1 MIANR
6 TRHNLTFRVLAV
18 RGIVATLLALSL
30 TATARAEN
38 RPFSSWF
45 KYGSEIDATWDVA
58 GDVAKPTVVSIRRK
72 SAEQQSVEKRG
83 ATRRVLVLYPRPSS
97 AYDIAITKIL
107 SVFDSKELNA
117 DFTVINFELNQAR
130 GKETIQFAE
139 KNKYDLIFAMG
150 SESTAWLYDNYRGGS
165 IPVVSVCSKDP
176 VELGQMKDYES
187 GSKSNFAFTSLNM
200 PVEVQLAY
208 VMEFKPN
215 LKNLAILVDSKNISA
230 VQTQAE
236 PIAARARKQGIQVF
250 MGTVQNPARANE
262 ELAQI
267 IPDAVRTMQKSD
279 FDLSNSI
286 FLITGSTTVFRE
298 IRTINEKAGRVPV
311 VSMIPEIVTAGRD
324 TAVLAVGISFESNA
338 HLAAVYGTDILSGR
352 AKPGQLKVGIVSPPD
367 IAISFLK
374 AREIGL
380 RVPFSFFETA
390 TFVYDYDGQPARTIG
405 RKSN

>member
-1 MIANR
+1 MIAKLAPR
-6 TRHNLTFRVLAV
+6 PPFVL
-18 RGIVATLLALSL
+18 RGVVAALLALSL
-30 TATARAEN
+30 TATAAAEN
-38 RPFSSWF
+38 QPFSAWF
-45 KYGSEIDATWDVA
+45 KYGSEIDATWNVA
-58 GDVAKPTVVSIRRK
+58 GDPARSTVVSIRRK
-72 SAEQQSVEKRG
+72 LAETHSAEQRG
-83 ATRRVLVLYPRPSS
+83 TVRRVLVLYPRSSS

-107 SVFDSKELNA
+107 NVFESKGEHV
-117 DFTVINFELNQAR
+117 DFTVINFELNHVR

-139 KNKYDLIFAMG
+139 NNKFDLIFAMG
-150 SESTAWLYDNYRGGS
+150 SESTAWLYDNYRGGK

-176 VELGQMKDYES
+176 VELGQMKNYES
-187 GSKSNFAFTSLNM
+187 GSQTNFAFTSLNM

-208 VMEFKPN
+208 IMEFKPD

-236 PIAARARKQGIQVF
+236 PVAARARKQGIQVF
-250 MGTVQNPARANE
+250 MGTVQNPAKAHE

-267 IPDAVRTMQKSD
+267 IPDAVRTMQKND
-279 FDLSNSI
+279 FDLSKSI

-298 IRTINEKAGRVPV
+298 IRTINEKAGRIPV
-311 VSMIPEIVTAGRD
+311 VSMIPEIVKAGQD

-352 AKPGQLKVGIVSPPD
+352 SQTGQLKVGIVSPPD

-390 TFVYDYDGQPARTIG
+390 TFVYDYEGQPARTVG